1 MMMSSSQST
10 NGRFGVYE
18 QRNNTAPTTAN
29 EVSFLNIFLNLS
41 VLNQKKLCYL

>member
-1 MMMSSSQST
+1 MSSSQST

-18 QRNNTAPTTAN
+18 QRNNTAPTAAN
-29 EVSFLNIFLNLS
+29 EVSFLNILYIFS